1 MSLGKKDIVNNI
13 STKALFDS
21 KISPIFF
28 EKFLSII
35 KTNKNI
41 KINKFGIFREHET
54 KPRIGRNPLTK
65 EQHPIPK
72 IKKLSF
78 RASNKV
84 KSILN

>member
-1 MSLGKKDIVNNI
+1 MSLGKKDIVKNI

-21 KISPIFF
+21 KISPIFLD
-28 EKFLSII
+28 KFLSII
-35 KTNKNI
+35 KVNKNI
-41 KINKFGIFREHET
+41 KINKFGVFRLHLT

-65 EQHPIPK
+65 EQYLIPK